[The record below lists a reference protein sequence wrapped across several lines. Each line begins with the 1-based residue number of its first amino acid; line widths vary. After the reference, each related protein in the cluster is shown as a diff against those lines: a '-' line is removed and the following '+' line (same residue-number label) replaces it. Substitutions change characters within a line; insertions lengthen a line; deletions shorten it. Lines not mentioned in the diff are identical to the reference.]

1 MIDLVAFI
9 FGLRVSDW
17 HTGRIG
23 IGPAL
28 RDGEDLFF
36 FLLFFFSCQLVH
48 YDLQRL
54 PNRLP

>member
-36 FLLFFFSCQLVH
+36 SYFFFQLSIGS
-48 YDLQRL
+48 LWSTEIAK
-54 PNRLP
+54 